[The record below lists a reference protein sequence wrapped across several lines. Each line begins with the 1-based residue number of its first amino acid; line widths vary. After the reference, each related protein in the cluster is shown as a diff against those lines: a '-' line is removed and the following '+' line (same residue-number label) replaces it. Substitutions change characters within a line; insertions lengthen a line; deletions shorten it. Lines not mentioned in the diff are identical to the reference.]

1 MPAEERRTY
10 VADKK
15 KARDEVLKE
24 MKELTAKREAY
35 LKEQARKAP
44 AKPSGLDGV
53 VNGAITEQAK
63 DYGLKY

>member
-1 MPAEERRTY
+1 MPVEERRTY

-24 MKELTAKREAY
+24 MQVLTAKREAY
-35 LKEQARKAP
+35 IKDEAKKSP
-44 AKPSGLDGV
+44 AKSAALDSV